1 MNGLYN
7 YVVTR
12 ISPVA
17 VLKAAF
23 CTGVCF
29 GGLLGILLGIAEGD
43 MIGIL
48 GGLFL
53 GFACGLGFG
62 LAGLVCTAIFNT
74 LVPRIG
80 GIALTL
86 QPAAASDQSQLE
98 PEQLEQGVAPLS

>member
-1 MNGLYN
+1 LYN
-7 YVVTR
+7 YVITQ
-12 ISPVA
+12 ISPIA

-43 MIGIL
+43 MIGIF

-53 GFACGLGFG
+53 GFASGLGFG
-62 LAGLVCTAIFNT
+62 LTGLTCAVIFNT

-80 GIALTL
+80 GIAVTL
-86 QPAAASDQSQLE
+86 QSAAAQDQSQSE
-98 PEQLEQGVAPLS
+98 PKQPEQGVAPSS

>member
-1 MNGLYN
+1 LYN
-7 YVVTR
+7 YVVTQ
-12 ISPVA
+12 ISPIA

-43 MIGIL
+43 MIGLL

-53 GFACGLGFG
+53 GFASGLGFG
-62 LAGLVCTAIFNT
+62 LTGLACAAIFNA

-80 GIALTL
+80 GIAVTL
-86 QPAAASDQSQLE
+86 QSAAAADQSQSV
-98 PEQLEQGVAPLS
+98 PEQPEQFVAPSS